1 MQFKNFLNNFFKPE
15 NKKLKNNIIVMFLI
29 GVLLIVSGN
38 TIFNSES
45 TSDKPEVMQKTEES
59 TVSKSTSNSAEENL
73 EKRLES
79 ILGNIQGAGRVKVM
93 VSISTG
99 SEVSLA
105 QEIKR
110 ETNGTIE
117 TSTQGEK
124 KETTTENYENSIVLA
139 ENGKGVQEPLV
150 LKETAPK
157 VEGVLILCEGGD
169 DITIKEAISKACQA
183 LFNVPAHKIE
193 VLKMK

>member
-1 MQFKNFLNNFFKPE
+1 MKEVNKMQFKNFLNNFFKPE

-117 TSTQGEK
+117 TSTQG
-124 KETTTENYENSIVLA
+124 
-139 ENGKGVQEPLV
+139 
-150 LKETAPK
+150 
-157 VEGVLILCEGGD
+157 
-169 DITIKEAISKACQA
+169 
-183 LFNVPAHKIE
+183 
-193 VLKMK
+193 